1 MNFNVQKPL
10 SSKELTQEFIKY
22 KNGDKEARNKII
34 SCNARLVI
42 HIAQK
47 YQNANMDLS
56 DLFSIGLIGL
66 IKAVD
71 TFNIEKNFKFTTY
84 AGVCINNEILMFL
97 RKHKKHEK
105 EVSLDASLRIGK
117 DQDEASIENI
127 LENPNVNII
136 EDYEK
141 KESIEEIKKIIWELP
156 EREKEVVLL
165 YFGFYDNKE
174 YSQKEIASKL
184 GISQSYASR
193 ILSRALKIIK
203 SKMDPKISSNKKT
216 TRKTSMED
224 KKEKSKTKTQKDVKT
239 KEQDIEIIEFN
250 LENLQQLEI
259 LKIPTNIELLSNF
272 TSKEAVIISLTL
284 GFINNR
290 YYSIKEVSDFLKI
303 NEVEIKQIILNYLN
317 LYKKSIHEFLQQVVE
332 LSQEKER

>member
-1 MNFNVQKPL
+1 
-10 SSKELTQEFIKY
+10 
-22 KNGDKEARNKII
+22 
-34 SCNARLVI
+34 
-42 HIAQK
+42 
-47 YQNANMDLS
+47 
-56 DLFSIGLIGL
+56 
-66 IKAVD
+66 
-71 TFNIEKNFKFTTY
+71 
-84 AGVCINNEILMFL
+84 
-97 RKHKKHEK
+97 
-105 EVSLDASLRIGK
+105 
-117 DQDEASIENI
+117 
-127 LENPNVNII
+127 
-136 EDYEK
+136 
-141 KESIEEIKKIIWELP
+141 
-156 EREKEVVLL
+156 
-165 YFGFYDNKE
+165 
-174 YSQKEIASKL
+174 
-184 GISQSYASR
+184 
-193 ILSRALKIIK
+193 
-203 SKMDPKISSNKKT
+203 MDPKISSNKKT

-284 GFINNR
+284 CFINNR